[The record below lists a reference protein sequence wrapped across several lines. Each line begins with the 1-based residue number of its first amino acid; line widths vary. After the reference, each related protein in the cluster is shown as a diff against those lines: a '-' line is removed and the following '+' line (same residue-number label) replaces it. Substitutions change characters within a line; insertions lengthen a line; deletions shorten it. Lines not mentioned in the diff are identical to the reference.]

1 MRELADKGFTTQEI
15 LLRFSFQRK
24 AIILFG
30 FGWAMS
36 AASSCS
42 SGPAITG
49 AAGSAAGGAKGQNAD
64 EKEGKGGG
72 DDLGE
77 MSNGSDFDQDGG
89 GGEAKV
95 LYPTFRYNGK
105 GNSICGS
112 MNHVTTI
119 NVETSY
125 TEETMVVKKSNSK
138 VYCEKSISG
147 SDGVPD
153 DECNKVANSAQ
164 SMEKRNQE
172 TTYVRLK
179 GDALEKEKDDGL
191 DFVAYAVF
199 AKEIRSSSG
208 RVITLSKPLPVG
220 ILPAS
225 DGRYKDVETKT
236 WTANASDGA
245 LSFDVAIEVSK
256 VDASPGQAQMR
267 IIVNIPQAANDY
279 TLYESWPMPANA
291 TYTIDTKA
299 QSITQI
305 AAQGKN
311 GDGGQSRCT
320 KRDTSSTTLTL
331 CDRIVDG
338 KTEPGACQFGTNA
351 LN

>member
-1 MRELADKGFTTQEI
+1 M
-15 LLRFSFQRK
+15 
-24 AIILFG
+24 
-30 FGWAMS
+30 
-36 AASSCS
+36 AAACSCS
-42 SGPAITG
+42 SGPGITG
-49 AAGSAAGGAKGQNAD
+49 VSGSAAGGVKGQEAED
-64 EKEGKGGG
+64 KEGKGGG

-77 MSNGSDFDQDGG
+77 LSNGDDFDKDGG

-95 LYPTFRYNGK
+95 VYPTFRYNGK

-125 TEETMVVKKSNSK
+125 TEDTMVVKKTNSK
-138 VYCEKSISG
+138 VYCDKAISG

-164 SMEKRNQE
+164 SLEKRNQE

-191 DFVAYAVF
+191 DFVPYAVF

-208 RVITLSKPLPVG
+208 RVIKLSKPLPVG

-225 DGRYKDVETKT
+225 DGRYKEVETKT
-236 WTANASDGA
+236 WTASASDGA
-245 LSFDVAIEVSK
+245 LTFEVSIEVSK
-256 VDASPGQAQMR
+256 IDASPGTAQMR
-267 IIVNIPQAANDY
+267 IAVNIPQAANDF
-279 TLYESWPMPANA
+279 TLYESWPMPASSN
-291 TYTIDTKA
+291 YTIDTKA

-311 GDGGQSRCT
+311 GDGGQDRCT
-320 KRDTSSTTLTL
+320 KKDTSTTTLTL
-331 CDRIVDG
+331 CDKIVDG

-351 LN
+351 LK